1 MIENFFTVI
10 SVLAILLLFSL
21 GLRSQLKDR
30 KYDLKQI
37 RTISK
42 KLVLGYNLSISGFVG
57 FLFFYAVQ
65 LLIHFGLLNNDVVL
79 NGDSAQVFTYI

>member
-1 MIENFFTVI
+1 MIENFYTVI
-10 SVLAILLLFSL
+10 SVLVVFLLFSL

-30 KYDLKQI
+30 KFDLKQI

-42 KLVLGYNLSISGFVG
+42 KIVFGYNLSISGFVG

-65 LLIHFGLLNNDVVL
+65 LLIHF
-79 NGDSAQVFTYI
+79 IIK